1 VIGRS
6 APSGRPGGE
15 SSAITL
21 RQAERM
27 VTLVREVLADAV
39 IGAYLH
45 GSAAFGG
52 LQPTSDIDLLVVARR
67 PTTLPEKRALIERLL
82 PASGRGDPTG
92 QSRPVELTIVVQR
105 EVRPWHYPPRLD
117 FQYGDWWRA
126 EFERGDITPWESP
139 NPDLTLQ
146 LEMALQAKHPLFGP
160 PPADVLDPIPPADVR
175 RAMLDSIPA
184 LLSDLDGDERNV
196 VLTFARIWMTLAT
209 GFIGSKDA
217 AADWAR
223 PLLPPE
229 HRAVLA
235 HARAIYLGEAAEEW
249 GELLPRV
256 RPLVDDVIAE
266 IRRQDQEA

>member
-1 VIGRS
+1 MSVD
-6 APSGRPGGE
+6 
-15 SSAITL
+15 
-21 RQAERM
+21 QAERVVM
-27 VTLVREVLADAV
+27 LVREILGDGV

-92 QSRPVELTIVVQR
+92 QSRPVELTIVVHGD
-105 EVRPWHYPPRLD
+105 VRPWHYPPRLD

-146 LEMALQAKHPLFGP
+146 LEMALEANHALFGP
-160 PPADVLDPIPPADVR
+160 PPADVLDPIPPADVQ

-209 GFIGSKDA
+209 GTIRSKDA
-217 AADWAR
+217 AADWALPR
-223 PLLPPE
+223 LPPE
-229 HRAVLA
+229 HRPVLA
-235 HARAIYLGEAAEEW
+235 LARAIYLGEAAEEW
-249 GELLPRV
+249 DELLPRV
-256 RPLVDDVIAE
+256 RPHVDHVIAE
-266 IRRQDQEA
+266 IGRQEQED